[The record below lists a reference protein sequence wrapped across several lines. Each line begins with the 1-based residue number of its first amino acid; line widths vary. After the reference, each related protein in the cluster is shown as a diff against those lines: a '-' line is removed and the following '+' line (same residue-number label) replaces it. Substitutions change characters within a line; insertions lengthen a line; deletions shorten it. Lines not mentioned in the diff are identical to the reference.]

1 MERANILV
9 TIKRV
14 DELVFFRNDSGVT
27 GEDAQMRMSRR

>member
-14 DELVFFRNDSGVT
+14 DELVFFRNDGGVT
-27 GEDAQMRMSRR
+27 SEDAQMRMSRI